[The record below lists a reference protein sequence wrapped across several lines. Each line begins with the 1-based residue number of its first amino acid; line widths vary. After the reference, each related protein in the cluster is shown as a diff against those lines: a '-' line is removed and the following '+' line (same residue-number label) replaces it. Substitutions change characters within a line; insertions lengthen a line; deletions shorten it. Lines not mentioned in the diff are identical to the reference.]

1 MNFHTRTIF
10 REFNNLSGFRS
21 FFYNKYPNFIFKM
34 LILKYFY
41 FLDLFRRPV
50 YLLFNSQEKV
60 ASRLGLLCSLL
71 IYVLIIYDFSKND
84 IFYKES
90 PKIISQPMTQAQR
103 PFVNFHDKLFT
114 ISLVDDN
121 SLPYVDPSIFTISAK
136 NVFMKSDANGGF
148 YMDSVQEHGLH
159 LCEESDF
166 EKDSQVF
173 EELGLKNSYCLDR
186 NSFVVEGY
194 WDEPTVS
201 YFSLELSLC
210 NNKTSAVVCKR
221 NEEINE
227 FFSMKYFNLVYSDLR
242 VDSQNYLVPIT
253 TKYRND
259 FQLVD
264 PKMKKMLNIFIK
276 SVTLITDAGLLF
288 SEEKTQRGLAYD
300 SSFTDFSMIRTTN
313 SSDSIRFV
321 CDFYSAKESD
331 KIRRTYQ
338 KFSEVFAIVGG
349 LLSFLMILGF
359 LLTYFEKKYYMTKK
373 VMNSLYSFQQE
384 TKEKPAGFEL
394 KSYPTLLQSPDTKE
408 KNLGSSINE
417 SLKKNALS
425 MNKIPDHIGLMS
437 EIPTEKE
444 VKDEKYEKDVK
455 NEKNENS
462 KNATENSQEK
472 SKFAPFSKEN
482 YGNKPKI
489 KEKTTKINFFKKFQ
503 NEKNKIALNF
513 LDFIYSKIMNLCTC
527 CQKSFKQ
534 KLFLKA
540 QQIYENEMDITYI
553 LRKLQEIEKLKLV
566 LLNPKQLSLFNLLA
580 KPMIYVEKDR
590 VMKNSGGGYVIS
602 DLLSSTLNEKSLKK
616 AIEYYEIQ
624 QKFENMSEIDGRLF
638 RLVDENINEFKTY
651 FEFNE

>member
-1 MNFHTRTIF
+1 
-10 REFNNLSGFRS
+10 
-21 FFYNKYPNFIFKM
+21 M

-50 YLLFNSQEKV
+50 YLLFNNQDKV

-71 IYVLIIYDFSKND
+71 IYALIIYDFSKND

-90 PKIISQPMTQAQR
+90 PKIISQPMTEAQR
-103 PFVNFHDKLFT
+103 PLVNFKDKLFT

-136 NVFMKSDANGGF
+136 NVFMKSDAKGGF
-148 YMDSVQEHGLH
+148 YMDSVQEYSLH
-159 LCEESDF
+159 LCEERDF
-166 EKDSQVF
+166 AKDSQVF
-173 EELGLKNSYCLDR
+173 EDLGLNNSYCLDN

-194 WDEPTVS
+194 WDEPSVS
-201 YFSLELSLC
+201 YFSLELSIC
-210 NNKTSAVVCKR
+210 DNVTSTVVCKTKG
-221 NEEINE
+221 EINN
-227 FFSMKYFNLVYSDLR
+227 FLFMKYFNLVYSDLR
-242 VDSQNYLVPIT
+242 VDSQNYQVPLI

-264 PKMKKMLNIFIK
+264 TQMKKMLNIFIK
-276 SVTLITDAGLLF
+276 SVTLITDAGLFF
-288 SEEKTQRGLAYD
+288 SEEKTEKGLAYD

-349 LLSFLMILGF
+349 LLSFLMIIGF

-384 TKEKPAGFEL
+384 TSEKTSSFEL
-394 KSYPTLLQSPDTKE
+394 KSYPTILQSPDSKE
-408 KNLGSSINE
+408 KKMDELE
-417 SLKKNALS
+417 KKNTISLQR
-425 MNKIPDHIGLMS
+425 IPENLNIGLIS
-437 EIPTEKE
+437 ENPNEKE
-444 VKDEKYEKDVK
+444 EKE
-455 NEKNENS
+455 ENS
-462 KNATENSQEK
+462 KKNIIESSPEK
-472 SKFAPFSKEN
+472 SKFARQMSVSKEKK
-482 YGNKPKI
+482 GNKPRL
-489 KEKTTKINFFKKFQ
+489 KEKSMKINFFKKFQ
-503 NEKNKIALNF
+503 NEKNKITLNF
-513 LDFIYSKIMNLCTC
+513 FDFIYTKIMKFSTC
-527 CQKSFKQ
+527 CKKNFKQ
-534 KLFLKA
+534 RLFLKA
-540 QQIYENEMDITYI
+540 EQIYENEMDITYI

-580 KPMIYVEKDR
+580 KPMIYVEKDK
-590 VMKNSGGGYVIS
+590 VMKGLGGGYVIS

-616 AIEYYEIQ
+616 AIEYYESQ
-624 QKFENMSEIDGRLF
+624 QKFEHSSEIDERLF

-651 FEFNE
+651 FEYNE